1 MDVIRLSG
9 YIAEEKL
16 AIAKHHL
23 WPRQLERA
31 GLRKSQL
38 RITDKALRQ
47 VIDDYAREAGVRTLE
62 KQLAKLVRK
71 SVMQLLE
78 DPQQKL
84 SIKPADLQSLLGS
97 PAFKTEKR
105 LKGTG
110 IITGLAWTSMGGA
123 TLPIE
128 ATRIHT
134 LNRGFK
140 LTGQLGDVMKESA
153 EIAYS
158 YLCAN
163 LKTYRADQGFF
174 DEAFVHL
181 HVPAGATPKDGPSA
195 GVTIASALLSLA
207 RQQAPRSGI
216 AMTGEITLTGHV
228 LPVGGIRE
236 KVIAARRQGIYEL
249 IVPEA
254 NRGDYQELPD
264 YLKEGMQMHF
274 ASHFRDVAKQLF
286 D

>member
-1 MDVIRLSG
+1 M
-9 YIAEEKL
+9 
-16 AIAKHHL
+16 
-23 WPRQLERA
+23 
-31 GLRKSQL
+31 
-38 RITDKALRQ
+38 
-47 VIDDYAREAGVRTLE
+47 
-62 KQLAKLVRK
+62 
-71 SVMQLLE
+71 
-78 DPQQKL
+78 
-84 SIKPADLQSLLGS
+84 
-97 PAFKTEKR
+97 
-105 LKGTG
+105 
-110 IITGLAWTSMGGA
+110 
-123 TLPIE
+123 
-128 ATRIHT
+128 
-134 LNRGFK
+134 
-140 LTGQLGDVMKESA
+140 
-153 EIAYS
+153 
-158 YLCAN
+158 
-163 LKTYRADQGFF
+163 
-174 DEAFVHL
+174 HL